1 MYKKILIGLVVF
13 GMLTL
18 LITACAIR
26 DQASTANGP
35 SVHMGQADFIQHTV
49 TIKKGDSI
57 NLVDDATTQHII
69 KNGTWDGTT
78 AKPLSESGAPSI
90 NMTFGGGDSAA
101 TPPFTTAGTFHI
113 YCTIHPGMNLTV
125 TVQ

>member
-1 MYKKILIGLVVF
+1 MYKRILIGLVAF
-13 GMLTL
+13 GMITL

-26 DQASTANGP
+26 DANTASGTP
-35 SVHMGQADFIQHTV
+35 VHMGQADFIQHTV

-57 NLVDDATTQHII
+57 NLIDDATTQHII
-69 KNGTWDGTT
+69 KNGMWVGTT

-90 NMTFGGGDSAA
+90 NITFGGGDSSA
-101 TPPFTTAGTFHI
+101 TPPFTTAGTFHL